1 MYCRNCGSQV
11 DDKAEICV
19 HCGVRVTNGDNY
31 CQNCGAETSEK
42 QEMCVKC
49 GSMLEKYQPKKN
61 NFGDFTFSSSGG
73 KKPNYDFSELP
84 PYYQGEFQAIK
95 DSDGSYKGKFNWA
108 AFFFG
113 PLWMMYKGMVIQ
125 GLIYLIVNIVVSSI
139 SFLLLGLV
147 LDILVAFRANYLYYN
162 VYTTNETKLF

>member
-19 HCGVRVTNGDNY
+19 HCGDRVTNGDSY

-49 GSMLEKYQPKKN
+49 GSMLEKYQPKRN
-61 NFGDFTFSSSGG
+61 NLGDFTFTSGAQ
-73 KKPNYDFSELP
+73 KANYDFSNLPSYYKIEFEL
-84 PYYQGEFQAIK
+84 IK
-95 DSDGSYKGKFNWA
+95 NSETGYKGKFNWA

-113 PLWMMYKGMVIQ
+113 PFWMMYKGMVIQ
-125 GLIYLIVNIVVSSI
+125 GLIYLIANIIVSSI

-147 LDILVAFRANYLYYN
+147 LNILVAFRANYLYYN
-162 VYTTNETKLF
+162 IYTTNKTRLF

>member
-1 MYCRNCGSQV
+1 M
-11 DDKAEICV
+11 
-19 HCGVRVTNGDNY
+19 
-31 CQNCGAETSEK
+31 
-42 QEMCVKC
+42 
-49 GSMLEKYQPKKN
+49 KKI
-61 NFGDFTFSSSGG
+61 
-73 KKPNYDFSELP
+73 NYDFSDLP

-113 PLWMMYKGMVIQ
+113 PFWMMYKGMAIQ

-162 VYTTNETKLF
+162 VFTTNETKLF